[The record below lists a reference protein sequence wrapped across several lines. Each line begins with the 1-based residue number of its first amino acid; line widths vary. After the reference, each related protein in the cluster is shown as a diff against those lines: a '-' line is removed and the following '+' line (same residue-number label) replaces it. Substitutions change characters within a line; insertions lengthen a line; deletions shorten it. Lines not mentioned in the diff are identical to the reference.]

1 MLISR
6 PRRLETRDASGTPRV
21 DAGMRGVLRA
31 VARAASTSRA
41 RAATL
46 DRGAA
51 SKRHGAFDRA
61 FRRFSSSEDDVAARV
76 RSKVRAGEQP
86 DFMDVAG
93 HVFARREGASARTG
107 GGRERGERGWDWHA
121 WQLLVACVPAAMSYA
136 CVMYIDKNY
145 VPVYVNEMEARE
157 RAREAK
163 IMETTA
169 PADARRDEEAT
180 RLRARLAELEA
191 SVREVGARMASL
203 EQPKPSEDAQTA
215 SEGEKS
221 RTTA

>member
-1 MLISR
+1 
-6 PRRLETRDASGTPRV
+6 
-21 DAGMRGVLRA
+21 
-31 VARAASTSRA
+31 VA
-41 RAATL
+41 
-46 DRGAA
+46 
-51 SKRHGAFDRA
+51 
-61 FRRFSSSEDDVAARV
+61 
-76 RSKVRAGEQP
+76 
-86 DFMDVAG
+86 
-93 HVFARREGASARTG
+93 
-107 GGRERGERGWDWHA
+107 
-121 WQLLVACVPAAMSYA
+121 AAMSYA